1 LEELLHKYFGY
12 TEFRPL
18 QREIIQGV
26 LDKKDSFV
34 LMPTGGGKSLCFQLP
49 ALMMPGL
56 TIVVSPLIA
65 LMKDQVDGL
74 IASGVPA
81 TFINSSLFQGDIEE
95 RMRAIKRGKIKLL
108 YVAPERLVMPAFLA
122 FLSELT
128 IALIAIDEAHCISE
142 WGHDFRSEYRQLRV
156 LRKNFPDV
164 PIIAMT
170 ATATQ
175 RVQDDIL
182 EQLKFGKTTLRYKAS
197 FDRPNLRYSVLPKEK
212 QFPRLLDFL
221 KDHKDEAGIIYCF
234 SKKSTD
240 ALAAAL
246 CEKGFRALAYHA
258 GLDSERRSKNQEK
271 FVKDECDIIC
281 ATIAFGMG
289 IDKSNVRF
297 VVHYDLPKSMA
308 GYYQETGRAG
318 RDGLDSDCLLFFSYG
333 DKRKIEYFFSE
344 IQNERE
350 LRVAQEELQNML
362 SYAESRTCRRKLL
375 LKYFGENYPK
385 ENCGNCDNCAPS
397 GKQASADAT
406 REAQMFLSCVARVDQ
421 SFGIKYVIDVLRG
434 SEDQRILSNRHH
446 TLSTYG
452 IGKHEK
458 VRYWQSLAHELISGK
473 FLLQDTNNY
482 NVLRLTPLAWEVMK
496 GERKV
501 ELRSFDEPVSTVKPK
516 ASSGLPVDQEKLF
529 ERLRTLRKNIA
540 DKDGVPPYVIFHDS
554 TLRDIVARLP
564 KTREEL
570 LNVLGV
576 GESKAKKYG
585 KLFVEEVHGFLREHP
600 IQKINL
606 PKATYIT
613 PPESPTSLITHRLYK
628 QGMLPEDIAKSRDI
642 SITTVIGHLE
652 IYIAAGE
659 ISDIS
664 GFVAN
669 EKIPLI
675 QAAIEKYGDAVLSPV
690 IEALGKERFT
700 YDELKVVRAWGYAQ
714 KQKFNLKLKVTEPAQ
729 IEKAIEVLSKPTES
743 STKNNH
749 SSWQDFFDKKRTE
762 SIEKP
767 IERESPF
774 GPSLTSYPKR
784 KSKNSKSKR
793 KRKIPKSEPVGS
805 NQVFKLRM

>member
-1 LEELLHKYFGY
+1 MEELLHKYFGY

-18 QREIIQGV
+18 QREIIEGV
-26 LDKKDSFV
+26 LNKKDSFV

-56 TIVVSPLIA
+56 TVVVSPLIA

-81 TFINSSLFQGDIEE
+81 TFINSSLYQGDVEE

-108 YVAPERLVMPAFLA
+108 YIAPERLVMPSFLA

-128 IALIAIDEAHCISE
+128 ISLFAIDEAHCISE
-142 WGHDFRSEYRQLRV
+142 WGHDFRSDYRQLRI

-164 PIIAMT
+164 PVIAMT

-175 RVQDDIL
+175 RVQEDIL
-182 EQLKFGKTTLRYKAS
+182 EQLKFTKTALRFKAS

-221 KDHKDEAGIIYCF
+221 KSHKDESGIIYCF
-234 SKKSTD
+234 SKRSTD
-240 ALAAAL
+240 ALASAL
-246 CEKGFRALAYHA
+246 CDAGYKALAYHA
-258 GLDSERRSKNQEK
+258 GLDGERRSKNQDK

-318 RDGLDSDCLLFFSYG
+318 RDGLDSDCLLFFNYG

-350 LRVAQEELQNML
+350 LRVARDELQNML
-362 SYAESRTCRRKLL
+362 GYAESRTCRRKLL
-375 LKYFGENYPK
+375 LKYFGEHYPK
-385 ENCGNCDNCAPS
+385 DNCGNCDNCAPS
-397 GKQASADAT
+397 GKQASIDAT

-434 SEDQRILSNRHH
+434 SNDQRILHNRHH

-452 IGKHEK
+452 IGKEQK
-458 VRYWQSLAHELISGK
+458 VKYWQSLAHELISGK
-473 FLLQDTNNY
+473 FLVQDTNNY

-496 GERKV
+496 GERKL
-501 ELRSFDEPVSTVKPK
+501 ELRTFDEPISK
-516 ASSGLPVDQEKLF
+516 AKSELPSALPADHEKLF
-529 ERLRTLRKNIA
+529 ERLRILRKNIA
-540 DKDGVPPYVIFHDS
+540 DKENKPPYVIFHDS

-564 KTREEL
+564 KTRDEF

-576 GESKAKKYG
+576 GESKAVKYG
-585 KLFVEEVHGFLREHP
+585 KLFIEEVHGFLRDHP
-600 IQKINL
+600 IEKLDL
-606 PKATYIT
+606 PKAKYIPPPQSETALATY
-613 PPESPTSLITHRLYK
+613 RLFK
-628 QGMLPEDIAKSRDI
+628 QGQTPTEIAKSRELAVTTIMTHLEVYIASGEITDI
-642 SITTVIGHLE
+642 S
-652 IYIAAGE
+652 A
-659 ISDIS
+659 
-664 GFVAN
+664 FVAK

-675 QAAIEKYGDAVLSPV
+675 QAALEKHGSAVLYPV
-690 IEALGKERFT
+690 MEALGKEKFT
-700 YDELKVVRAWGYAQ
+700 YDELKVVRAWGNAS
-714 KQKFNLKLKVTEPAQ
+714 TEAP
-729 IEKAIEVLSKPTES
+729 IVDEDSV
-743 STKNNH
+743 
-749 SSWQDFFDKKRTE
+749 KK
-762 SIEKP
+762 S
-767 IERESPF
+767 
-774 GPSLTSYPKR
+774 
-784 KSKNSKSKR
+784 
-793 KRKIPKSEPVGS
+793 
-805 NQVFKLRM
+805 